1 MRAQVSQFSAVGG
14 LAGRRLAYVSCVPRN
29 RILRLV
35 FIQLAMFSVF
45 VGVFVFLAVSVSA
58 AAAPAAAP
66 SLRLTVSASPSV
78 AHPAVGKGGEY
89 SIVVENVGDVAS
101 SGAITIKDV
110 LPAGIAV
117 EHTEMQ
123 PGGSCGTGS
132 ANEVVCSTGGEVLP
146 GGFIAISMFVAV
158 TTELHIGSTLT
169 NVVSLSGGGSL
180 GSHSTTSQR
189 VGTEHETGPPGVSEF
204 SFEATGPAG
213 EPVTRAGAHP
223 TFMTTSLLLN
233 SIYATNSNEP
243 VKPVQAA
250 KDLVFYLPIGFL
262 GNPTVSELCPASL
275 VETTSG
281 QTGCPPSSRV
291 GTILPMIL
299 SDVVADTPDP
309 THEFG
314 IYNVVPEKGYAAE
327 FAFASLGYTFFIYAT
342 VVRHDGTYMLR
353 ISTPGLP
360 AIAQLVGLVATFY
373 GDIKEQYVSGF
384 EEVTLDRGSFLTDP
398 TDCGESKGA
407 REASVATN
415 TWEDP
420 DPSLPLTASALT
432 FPALEGCELLKFS
445 PRLSVTPETTQAD
458 EPSSYQVGLEVPQ
471 APLDASG
478 LGTPPV
484 KNVEVKLPEGT
495 TISPSSANG
504 LQGCEEQG
512 PSGINIEG
520 PEAEAPAADGLQHVI
535 AGHCPAASEI
545 GTVTASTP
553 LLREGLTGHLFLAMP
568 HCGGAGQRECSE
580 TDAQDGELF
589 GLFLEMGAEDA
600 GVVIKLKGTAHVDPT
615 TGRITAIFDE
625 APQFPFNQ
633 LTVTMKQGPR
643 APLANSQSC
652 GAAST
657 EGVIAP
663 WSEPT
668 TAPVNTGSSFS
679 VDWNGAG
686 GACPASLPFAPS
698 FTAWTTS
705 PAAGAYSAFSLTL
718 KRVDREQ
725 NIASLSTTLPQGL
738 LAAVSKVG
746 RCPEPQASQ
755 ASLTACPASSLIGST
770 SVGVGSGSEP
780 YYVTGKV
787 FFTGPYG
794 GAPFGLSVV
803 VPAVAGPF
811 NLGNVLVR
819 VALFVDPHTAQ
830 VTAVSGPIPQKLD
843 GVPLRIR
850 TLNVSLDAH
859 EFVLNPTS
867 CSQLSITGVVHSATG
882 TDTSVGSPF
891 AVSGC
896 KKLVFKPSLSAST
909 KGKTSKAGGASLTI
923 RVGSGTGQ
931 ANISKVRL
939 VFPKQLP
946 ARLTTLQKACTE
958 NQFNANPAG
967 CPAGS
972 VIGTATAHTAILK
985 SALTGPIYLV
995 SHGGAAFP
1003 DAVVVLQGEG
1013 ILLYLDGNTN
1023 IKKGITTS
1031 TFNSIPDAPIST
1043 FQATL
1048 PQGAHSAFA
1057 TDIPTKAKGNL
1068 CGQSLT
1074 LPATI
1079 TGQNGAQIT
1088 QNTKIAV
1095 SGCPKTKKAKK
1106 KVKRTTKHKKAS
1118 KK

>member
-1 MRAQVSQFSAVGG
+1 MGTQVSRFSAVGELVG
-14 LAGRRLAYVSCVPRN
+14 GQSGNVSYVPRN
-29 RILRLV
+29 HLLRFQLV
-35 FIQLAMFSVF
+35 VFGVF
-45 VGVFVFLAVSVSA
+45 VGMFVFLVASASA
-58 AAAPAAAP
+58 AVVPAAP
-66 SLRLTVSASPSV
+66 SLRVTTAAFPTV
-78 AHPAVGKGGEY
+78 AHPGVGKKGKY
-89 SIVVENVGDVAS
+89 AIAIENVGGVS
-101 SGAITIKDV
+101 TSGEITIKDV
-110 LPAGIAV
+110 LPEGLTVQSTIV
-117 EHTEMQ
+117 Q
-123 PGGSCGTGS
+123 PGGSCH
-132 ANEVVCSTGGEVLP
+132 P
-146 GGFIAISMFVAV
+146 GGSSEEVC
-158 TTELHIGSTLT
+158 TTNEDIPPDGFL
-169 NVVSLSGGGSL
+169 VVSIFVSVSSPLGPEPLVNRVSVSGGNAPPAADE
-180 GSHSTTSQR
+180 TNQR
-189 VGTEHETGPPGVSEF
+189 VGAEHDIGPAGVSEY
-204 SFEATGPAG
+204 SFEETGPAG
-213 EPVTRAGAHP
+213 ESVTQAGAHP
-223 TFMTTSLLLN
+223 TFLTTSLLLN
-233 SIYATNSNEP
+233 NIYATNSNEP
-243 VKPVQAA
+243 AKPVQAA
-250 KDLVFYLPIGFL
+250 KDLVFYLPLGLL
-262 GNPTVSELCPASL
+262 GNPTVSALCPASL
-275 VETTSG
+275 VEISSG
-281 QTGCPPSSRV
+281 QTDCPPSSRV
-291 GTILPMIL
+291 GTIAPLIL
-299 SDVVADTPDP
+299 STLVADTPDL

-314 IYNVVPEKGYAAE
+314 LYNVVPEKGYAAE

-360 AIAQLVGLVATFY
+360 AVAGLVGLVATFY

-384 EEVTLDRGSFLTDP
+384 EEATLDRGSFLTDP
-398 TDCGESKGA
+398 TDCVESTGA
-407 REASVATN
+407 REASVEMN
-415 TWEDP
+415 TWENP
-420 DPSLPLTASALT
+420 DPSLPFTASTSA

-484 KNVEVKLPEGT
+484 KNVEIKLPDGT

-504 LQGCEEQG
+504 LQGCEEVG
-512 PSGINIEG
+512 SSGINIEG

-553 LLREGLTGHLFLAMP
+553 LLREGLTGHLFLATP

-589 GLFLEMGAEDA
+589 GLFLEMEAPNA
-600 GVVIKLKGTAHVDPT
+600 GVIIKLKGAAHVDPT

-652 GAAST
+652 GVAST

-663 WSEPT
+663 WSEPI
-668 TAPVNTGSSFS
+668 TAPVATGSSFG

-686 GACPASLPFAPS
+686 AACPASLPFAPS
-698 FTAWTTS
+698 FTAGTTS

-718 KRVDREQ
+718 KREDREQ
-725 NIASLSTTLPQGL
+725 NIASITSTLPKGL

-803 VPAVAGPF
+803 VPAAAGPF

-830 VTAVSGPIPQKLD
+830 VTAVSGPLPQKLD

-859 EFVLNPTS
+859 EFVLNPTN
-867 CSQLSITGVVHSATG
+867 CSQLSITGVIHSATG
-882 TDTSVGSPF
+882 TNASVASPF
-891 AVSGC
+891 AASGC
-896 KKLVFKPSLSAST
+896 KKLAFKPSLSAST

-923 RVGSGTGQ
+923 RVGSGAGQ

-958 NQFNANPAG
+958 NQFNTNPAG

-1013 ILLYLDGNTN
+1013 VLLYLDGNTN

-1088 QNTKIAV
+1088 QNTKISV
-1095 SGCPKTKKAKK
+1095 SGCPKAKKKAKSKEGKRRRSRK
-1106 KVKRTTKHKKAS
+1106 KK
-1118 KK
+1118 